1 MRPDVHRVSDLE
13 VQGRESVFIGLGLV
27 AGLSFGDVPPE
38 FRVEF
43 VQVYREF
50 QGASGGY
57 VAFRVYRKLKLNV
70 GSGQAMSRP
79 GLNLHL
85 TCEYVTYRFR
95 YSYHELAVDLSQG
108 SEKHQTHCRYL

>member
-1 MRPDVHRVSDLE
+1 MRPDVHRISDLE
-13 VQGRESVFIGLGLV
+13 VRGRESVFIGLGLV

-57 VAFRVYRKLKLNV
+57 VAFRVYRKSGVIALV
-70 GSGQAMSRP
+70 GEERRNSGSSVRS
-79 GLNLHL
+79 
-85 TCEYVTYRFR
+85 VVVR
-95 YSYHELAVDLSQG
+95 EL
-108 SEKHQTHCRYL
+108 R